1 MTIYI
6 SIVEIL
12 LKKPDLKHYAYED
25 HDYTYF
31 RENDEFIS
39 YHFLKKSLNAIF
51 SGALTPDIFLN
62 LEKLYKTL
70 GNLQYKLEYIQGH
83 FDVSRYFAPLEVA

>member
-51 SGALTPDIFLN
+51 SGAADRNRTGDILSHSQ
-62 LEKLYKTL
+62 TL
-70 GNLQYKLEYIQGH
+70 
-83 FDVSRYFAPLEVA
+83 